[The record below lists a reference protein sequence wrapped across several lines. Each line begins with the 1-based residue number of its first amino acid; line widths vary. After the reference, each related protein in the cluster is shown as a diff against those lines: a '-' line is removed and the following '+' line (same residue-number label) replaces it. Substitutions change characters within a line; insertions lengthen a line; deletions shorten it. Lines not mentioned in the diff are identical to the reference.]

1 MENIILSGC
10 SYSCVHTDKSAP
22 KGYWPAKTR
31 SENISYPNFLRD
43 SLNYNLVDIS
53 QSGQSNPKILKDIYE
68 NISNEPSLYI
78 VQLTHLHRTGYFCDS
93 LNSWVDLQ
101 PYSAT
106 MQPTI
111 INESVS
117 WSFNLESTLIEVRN
131 DNSHGLTA
139 IQYHAIIKKLRSSY
153 ETNLM
158 LSFNELEEFKY
169 LMFQCDILKS
179 HIKSINPNNKL
190 LFLYWPTLS
199 NEMIGEFDLSNFL
212 NIAGSYSIQ
221 EWSVKND
228 LLGMDAHLNPAG
240 HRQLSN
246 YICDFIDNNLDI

>member
-1 MENIILSGC
+1 MKNIVISGC
-10 SYSCVHTDKSAP
+10 SYSCVHTDKTAP
-22 KGYWPAKTR
+22 LGYWPAKHR

-43 SLNYNLVDIS
+43 ILNYKLVDVS

-68 NISNEPSLYI
+68 NISDEPSLYI

-111 INESVS
+111 INELVS
-117 WSFNLESTLIEVRN
+117 WSFNLDSASIEIRN
-131 DNSHGLTA
+131 NNGTNLTSSE
-139 IQYHAIIKKLRSSY
+139 YHSIIKNLRTSY

-169 LMFQCDILKS
+169 LLFQCDILKS
-179 HIKSINPNNKL
+179 HIKSINSNNKV
-190 LFLYWPTLS
+190 LFLYWPILS
-199 NEMIGEFDLSNFL
+199 NEMIAEFDLSNFL
-212 NIAGSYSIQ
+212 NIDGLYSIQ

-228 LLGMDAHLNPAG
+228 LLGMDAHLNPTG
-240 HRQLSN
+240 HRLLSN
-246 YICDFIDNNLDI
+246 YIYDFIDNNLDI